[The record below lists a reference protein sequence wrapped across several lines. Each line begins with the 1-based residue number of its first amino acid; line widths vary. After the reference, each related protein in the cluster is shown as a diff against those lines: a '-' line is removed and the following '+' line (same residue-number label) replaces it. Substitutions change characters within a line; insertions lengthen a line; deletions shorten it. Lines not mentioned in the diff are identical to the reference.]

1 MKILTIIAL
10 LFCVNVFAK
19 SAEKKKVELKPT
31 PTPTAT
37 GLPEVVKGEAPC
49 DKKEDV
55 LKKIEEEK
63 KKLKA
68 FSLQGGNSG
77 CSVNELKK

>member
-1 MKILTIIAL
+1 MKLLLTLSL
-10 LFCVNVFAK
+10 LLSVNIFAK
-19 SAEKKKVELKPT
+19 SAEKKKVEVKPT
-31 PTPTAT
+31 PNPTVS
-37 GLPEVVKGEAPC
+37 GLPAAVKGEAPC
-49 DKKEDV
+49 ETKEDV

>member
-1 MKILTIIAL
+1 MKILTIISL

-19 SAEKKKVELKPT
+19 SAENKKANLLPT
-31 PTPTAT
+31 PTPTAS
-37 GLPEVVKGEAPC
+37 GLPDVVKGEAPC

>member
-1 MKILTIIAL
+1 MKILTIISI
-10 LFCVNVFAK
+10 LFCLNVFAK

-37 GLPEVVKGEAPC
+37 GLPDVVKGEAPC
-49 DKKEDV
+49 EKKEDV

-68 FSLQGGNSG
+68 FSLQGGSTG
-77 CSVNELKK
+77 CSLNELKK